1 MTTETLVKLSEIK
14 KEEGFREFDYVVPM
28 NREDGSYPHN
38 GKAIAVY
45 YDTGFAIVSHKELAM
60 KALNRYHKKFMYRY
74 DVWDEY
80 KDDPFEACM
89 KLYQIAELLEMVGVV
104 KKEEVAV

>member
-1 MTTETLVKLSEIK
+1 MTAKTLVELSKIEE
-14 KEEGFREFDYVVPM
+14 EEGFFEFDYAVPE
-28 NREDGSYPHN
+28 NGDGSYPHK
-38 GKAIAVY
+38 GRAIAVY
-45 YDTGFAIVSHKELAM
+45 YDTCFAIVSHKELAM

-89 KLYQIAELLEMVGVV
+89 KLYQLAELLEIAGVV

>member
-1 MTTETLVKLSEIK
+1 MTAKTLVELSEIK

-28 NREDGSYPHN
+28 NGDGSYPHN
-38 GKAIAVY
+38 GRAIAVY
-45 YDTGFAIVSHKELAM
+45 YDTCFAIVSHKELAM
-60 KALNRYHKKFMYRY
+60 KALNRCHKKFMYRY

-80 KDDPFEACM
+80 QDDPFEACM
-89 KLYQIAELLEMVGVV
+89 KLYQLAELLEIAGVV